1 MANFLIAYYDLGE
14 VRKVSEKIKQV
25 IENNKVEDNKN
36 NKVEDNKVELFSIK
50 VDSDLVLKEQFKNEK
65 ELNLLKKIST
75 KKFDYII
82 IGTPII
88 SFTSVPAVNIFIR
101 QLKGVSNKKFIL
113 FATGI
118 GLPGKAIKKMTSL
131 LSMKKGKVV
140 ASKVFSSIFE
150 FDERKLL
157 EVEKFINET
166 IK

>member
-1 MANFLIAYYDLGE
+1 MANILITYYNLGE
-14 VRKVSEKIKQV
+14 VEKVAKTIQKYLKE
-25 IENNKVEDNKN
+25 KN
-36 NKVEDNKVELFSIK
+36 NVELLELNLDKDI
-50 VDSDLVLKEQFKNEK
+50 DLKEQFKKEK
-65 ELNLLKKIST
+65 DLNLLKKISV

-101 QLKGVSNKKFIL
+101 QIKSLEKKKFIL

-131 LSMKKGKVV
+131 LMMKKGKVIS
-140 ASKVFSSIFE
+140 SKVFSSIFE

-157 EVEKFINET
+157 EVEKFIKDISEKEK
-166 IK
+166 I